1 MNNKTRGPAALID
14 GPVHSLLIKM
24 TIPMIFGMLSV
35 IGFNLIDTYFV
46 SHLGTTHLAAM
57 SFTFPV
63 VMVIA
68 SISLGLGIGA
78 SASISRAIGEG
89 DHDKVKR
96 LTTDSLFL
104 SFLIVALVV
113 FFGLF
118 TLRPTFTLLG
128 ASSKVMPLILD
139 YMLIWYPGVLFLI
152 IPMVGNN
159 AIRAT
164 GDTKTASVIMLIG
177 MTLNLLLDP
186 LLIFGLGP
194 FPRLELEGAAIATV
208 IARAFTF
215 AISIY
220 VLYGQKRMITFKYP
234 GMDKILDSW
243 RQILYISL
251 PSAGSNII
259 IPVAIGII
267 TRMIA
272 DYGPEAVA
280 AFGVASR
287 IDMLALIIV
296 MALHAS
302 LAPFVGQNMGAGR
315 FDRVRLGIR
324 YAQSFALAW
333 GLFVCIILFIAG
345 RVIASLFSDNELVI
359 STITLYF
366 WIVPIGYGMQGILRL
381 SCQAL
386 NIMRRPFHSA
396 MLGSA
401 QAFLLY
407 IPLAYLGSEMIGL
420 EGIFG
425 AAMIS
430 NVLAG
435 MAAFLLLKRVVSSIE
450 ASVMSR
456 VN

>member
-1 MNNKTRGPAALID
+1 MSSKKRGEATLID
-14 GPVHSLLIKM
+14 GPVHTLLIKM

-35 IGFNLIDTYFV
+35 IGFNLTDTYFV
-46 SHLGTTHLAAM
+46 SHLGTTQLAAM

-63 VMVIA
+63 IMVIA
-68 SISLGLGIGA
+68 SISLGLGVGA

-89 DHDKVKR
+89 KHDKVRR

-104 SFLIVALVV
+104 SFLIVAFFVV
-113 FFGLF
+113 AGL
-118 TLRPTFTLLG
+118 LMIEPTFTLLG
-128 ASSKVMPLILD
+128 ASSKTMPLVID
-139 YMLIWYPGVLFLI
+139 YMLIWYPGVLFLV

-164 GDTKTASVIMLIG
+164 GDTKTASVIMLMG
-177 MTLNLLLDP
+177 MTLNLILDP

-208 IARAFTF
+208 IARALTF
-215 AISIY
+215 AVSIY
-220 VLYGQKRMITFKYP
+220 VLYGQKRMITLKYP
-234 GMDKILDSW
+234 GMGEILTSW
-243 RQILYISL
+243 RQILYVSI
-251 PSAGSNII
+251 PAAASNII
-259 IPVAIGII
+259 IPVSIAVI
-267 TRMIA
+267 TRIIA

-296 MALHAS
+296 MALYAS
-302 LAPFVGQNMGAGR
+302 LGPFVGQNIGAGR

-324 YAQSFALAW
+324 HAQIFALVW
-333 GLFVCIILFIAG
+333 GLFVCIILLFGG
-345 RVIASLFSDNELVI
+345 RVIASLFSDNEVVI

-366 WIVPIGYGMQGILRL
+366 WIVPIGYGMQGLLRL

-386 NIMRRPFHSA
+386 NVMRRPIHSA
-396 MLGSA
+396 MLGST

-407 IPLAYLGSEMIGL
+407 IPMALAGSEMIGL
-420 EGIFG
+420 AGIFG
-425 AAMIS
+425 AATLS

-435 MAAFLLLKRVVSSIE
+435 IAAYLLLKRVVSSIE
-450 ASVMSR
+450 IEAL
-456 VN
+456 NH

>member
-1 MNNKTRGPAALID
+1 MSDKRRGSAALID

-35 IGFNLIDTYFV
+35 IGFNLVDTYFV
-46 SHLGTTHLAAM
+46 SHLGTTELAAM

-68 SISLGLGIGA
+68 SISLGLGVGA

-89 DHDKVKR
+89 DHDRVKR

-104 SFLIVALVV
+104 SFLIVAIFVSA
-113 FFGLF
+113 GL
-118 TLRPTFTLLG
+118 LLLEPTFILLG
-128 ASSKVMPLILD
+128 ASGRSLPLVID

-164 GDTKTASVIMLIG
+164 GDTKTASAIMLMG
-177 MTLNLLLDP
+177 MLLNLILDP
-186 LLIFGLGP
+186 LFIFGLGP
-194 FPRLELEGAAIATV
+194 FPRLELKGAAIATV

-215 AISIY
+215 ALAMY
-220 VLYGQKRMITFKYP
+220 VLYGRKKMITFNYP
-234 GMDKILDSW
+234 GMGQIIESW

-251 PSAGSNII
+251 PAAASNII
-259 IPVAIGII
+259 IPVSIAII
-267 TRMIA
+267 TRIIA
-272 DYGPEAVA
+272 SYGPEAVA

-287 IDMLALIIV
+287 IDMFALIIV

-324 YAQSFALAW
+324 YSQQFALLW
-333 GLFVCIILFIAG
+333 GLFVCIVLLFGG
-345 RVIASLFSDNELVI
+345 RLIASLFSDNEVVI
-359 STITLYF
+359 STITVYF

-396 MLGSA
+396 LLGST

-407 IPLAYLGSEMIGL
+407 IPLACLGSEMIGL
-420 EGIFG
+420 EGIF
-425 AAMIS
+425 AAATIS

-435 MAAFLLLKRVVSSIE
+435 IAAYLLLKKVVSTIE
-450 ASVMSR
+450 ETYAL
-456 VN
+456 NH

>member
-1 MNNKTRGPAALID
+1 MTTKKRGRATLID
-14 GPVHSLLIKM
+14 GPVHTLLIKM

-68 SISLGLGIGA
+68 SVSLGLGVGA
-78 SASISRAIGEG
+78 SATISRAIGEG

-104 SFLIVALVV
+104 SFFIVAV
-113 FFGLF
+113 FVFAGL
-118 TLRPTFTLLG
+118 LMLEPTFTLLG
-128 ASSKVMPLILD
+128 ASKETMPLIID
-139 YMLIWYPGVLFLI
+139 YMLIWYPGVLFLV

-164 GDTKTASVIMLIG
+164 GDTKTASIIMLVG
-177 MTLNLLLDP
+177 MTLNFILDP

-194 FPRLELEGAAIATV
+194 FPRLELKGAAIATV
-208 IARAFTF
+208 IARSLTF
-215 AISIY
+215 ALAIY
-220 VLYGQKRMITFKYP
+220 VLYGQKRMLTFKYP
-234 GMDKILDSW
+234 GMGDIINSW

-251 PSAGSNII
+251 PAAASNII
-259 IPVAIGII
+259 IPVSIGII
-267 TRMIA
+267 TRIIA
-272 DYGPEAVA
+272 SYGPEAVA

-287 IDMLALIIV
+287 IDMFALIIV

-302 LAPFVGQNMGAGR
+302 LGPFVGQNLGAGR

-324 YAQSFALAW
+324 YAQIFALVW
-333 GLFVCIILFIAG
+333 GLFVCIVLLFGG

-366 WIVPIGYGMQGILRL
+366 WIVPIGYGMQGLLRL

-386 NIMRRPFHSA
+386 NIMRRPVHSA
-396 MLGSA
+396 ILGST

-407 IPLAYLGSEMIGL
+407 IPMAYLGSKVIGL

-425 AAMIS
+425 AASLS
-430 NVLAG
+430 NILAG
-435 MAAFLLLKRVVSSIE
+435 MAAYLLLKRVVSSIE
-450 ASVMSR
+450 KTYLL
-456 VN
+456 NH